1 MAYELVAYISYLIK
15 NAGIIKTVDLR
26 QGNHKDYEDEIHA
39 RNRLSLRVFIKML
52 LLWILVNSVQNVAK
66 IFKLRITH
74 LDICDARECRISKHQ
89 LFKKLNSLGFYSSPH
104 ISIKRNVYPDIS
116 WPTFYSLCYSGCS
129 TCEHVWMWKFEPR
142 TLR

>member
-52 LLWILVNSVQNVAK
+52 LL
-66 IFKLRITH
+66 
-74 LDICDARECRISKHQ
+74 
-89 LFKKLNSLGFYSSPH
+89 
-104 ISIKRNVYPDIS
+104 
-116 WPTFYSLCYSGCS
+116 
-129 TCEHVWMWKFEPR
+129 
-142 TLR
+142 